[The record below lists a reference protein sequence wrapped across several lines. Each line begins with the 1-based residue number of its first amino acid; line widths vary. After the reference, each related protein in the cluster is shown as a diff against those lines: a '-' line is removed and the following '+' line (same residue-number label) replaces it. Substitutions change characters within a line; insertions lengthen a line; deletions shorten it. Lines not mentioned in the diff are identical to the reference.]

1 MPEGQRVVRCT
12 GSSESCEAKT
22 MLILRGVPGTGGYYE
37 DCTCPIAEHTH
48 THTKGVQTSMYM

>member
-1 MPEGQRVVRCT
+1 
-12 GSSESCEAKT
+12 